1 MTNHAMSDLQHSHI
15 VLFVANVF
23 TFSIY
28 LVLSILKLFKELS
41 ITERLKK
48 GSF

>member
-23 TFSIY
+23 IFSIY

-41 ITERLKK
+41 ITKRLIK